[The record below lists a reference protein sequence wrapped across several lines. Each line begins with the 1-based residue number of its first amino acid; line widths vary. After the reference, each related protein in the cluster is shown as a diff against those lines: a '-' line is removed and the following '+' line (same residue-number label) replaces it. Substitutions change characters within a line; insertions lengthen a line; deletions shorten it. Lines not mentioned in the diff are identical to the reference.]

1 MFFVFFLYFF
11 QIRISVVF
19 SQELKPLRLRAL
31 DYLEPGLIVFVIRVI
46 LAVFLLFV
54 FRFVFVAVIFAFL
67 ATLRVCNLL
76 VVDTVVKLAIVV
88 ELVLAVDLP
97 AQATEAK
104 NQLLVKHHRLDT
116 SLENLHVFAL
126 GRVERS
132 QDNGFLRAVLQSVV
146 NGVNVVLSEA
156 VYWIL
161 VFISVVT
168 TRVVVS
174 VFLLYHLS
182 FLVVE
187 KLKRLVIVLE
197 PRVSKN
203 LFEGQSLV
211 RVYFQEAPQD
221 VPCILRN
228 VVL

>member
-76 VVDTVVKLAIVV
+76 VVDTVVELAIVV

-161 VFISVVT
+161 VFVSVVT

-211 RVYFQEAPQD
+211 RVYF
-221 VPCILRN
+221 
-228 VVL
+228 

>member
-46 LAVFLLFV
+46 LAIFLLFV
-54 FRFVFVAVIFAFL
+54 FRFVFVAVFFAFL

-76 VVDTVVKLAIVV
+76 VVDTVVELAIVV

-116 SLENLHVFAL
+116 SLENLHIFAL

-161 VFISVVT
+161 VFVSVVT

>member
-1 MFFVFFLYFF
+1 M
-11 QIRISVVF
+11 
-19 SQELKPLRLRAL
+19 RLRAL

-46 LAVFLLFV
+46 LAVFFLFV
-54 FRFVFVAVIFAFL
+54 FRFVFVAVFFAFL

-76 VVDTVVKLAIVV
+76 VVDTVVELAIIV

-97 AQATEAK
+97 AQATETK

-116 SLENLHVFAL
+116 SLENLHIFAL
-126 GRVERS
+126 GRVEWS

-161 VFISVVT
+161 VFVSVVT
-168 TRVVVS
+168 TRVIVS

-203 LFEGQSLV
+203 LFEGQSFV

>member
-1 MFFVFFLYFF
+1 M
-11 QIRISVVF
+11 
-19 SQELKPLRLRAL
+19 
-31 DYLEPGLIVFVIRVI
+31 
-46 LAVFLLFV
+46 
-54 FRFVFVAVIFAFL
+54 
-67 ATLRVCNLL
+67 
-76 VVDTVVKLAIVV
+76 VDTVVELAIIV

-97 AQATEAK
+97 AQATETK

-116 SLENLHVFAL
+116 SLENLHIFAL
-126 GRVERS
+126 GRVEWS

-161 VFISVVT
+161 VFVSVVT
-168 TRVVVS
+168 TRVIVS

-203 LFEGQSLV
+203 LFEGQSFV